1 MSEGKYPGGLPGY
14 YLHAFTAEGSCS
26 ILGQRTNIP
35 RAIWCGQKKKKEGMR
50 RVRLSEKLAETMDVE
65 VLGGLK
71 NHLYLDIR
79 ENEVA
84 LE

>member
-1 MSEGKYPGGLPGY
+1 MV
-14 YLHAFTAEGSCS
+14 YLGTTSMLS
-26 ILGQRTNIP
+26 LL
-35 RAIWCGQKKKKEGMR
+35 RARVQSLVKELISHEPFGVAKKKKEGMR